1 MTKKLQRF
9 FGFAAFAAFVF
20 LTGCAVAPPPPVNY
34 SVPNVGISR
43 VKLDAEL
50 RSINV
55 SYANQREATGK
66 IPATAVRTPELWKS
80 ALEGALN
87 NMVVF
92 RDDAMR
98 KVNLM
103 VKITRFEPAESGI
116 DMVANAEA
124 RYDIVDRSN
133 GDIIYSQNVST
144 SGKMTMGENINGL
157 ARIIEATNIAVRNN
171 IATFLQSLETVDMS
185 KPMFPANLK

>member
-1 MTKKLQRF
+1 
-9 FGFAAFAAFVF
+9 
-20 LTGCAVAPPPPVNY
+20 
-34 SVPNVGISR
+34 
-43 VKLDAEL
+43 
-50 RSINV
+50 
-55 SYANQREATGK
+55 
-66 IPATAVRTPELWKS
+66 
-80 ALEGALN
+80 
-87 NMVVF
+87 MVVF